1 MYQPEIVPSLRRIED
16 KLDAALRRP
25 EETAVSTRQW
35 LARHSTTGQ
44 LYQIGA
50 RDEDAAYRAFAK
62 AVLGSE
68 QQDTGNVD
76 IDLFEIGHLGE
87 SRVILLEG
95 E

>member
-1 MYQPEIVPSLRRIED
+1 MKVPPMT
-16 KLDAALRRP
+16 K
-25 EETAVSTRQW
+25 QW
-35 LARHSTTGQ
+35 LARHSTTGK

-62 AVLGSE
+62 AVLESE

-76 IDLFEIGHLGE
+76 IDLFPVAHLGE
-87 SRVILLEG
+87 GRVVLLEG